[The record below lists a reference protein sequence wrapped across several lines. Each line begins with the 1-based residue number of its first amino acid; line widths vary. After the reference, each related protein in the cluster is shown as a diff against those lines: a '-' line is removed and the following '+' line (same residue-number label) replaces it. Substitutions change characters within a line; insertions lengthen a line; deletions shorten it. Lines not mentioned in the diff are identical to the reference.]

1 MCKEEKIPNIGS
13 TLLYLVEKD
22 PRGVMYRVNSTCIDT
37 AEWKNVK
44 RSLEV
49 VYML

>member
-1 MCKEEKIPNIGS
+1 MCTEEKIPNIGS

-22 PRGVMYRVNSTCIDT
+22 SRGVMYRVNFTSISTV
-37 AEWKNVK
+37 EWKKVK

-49 VYML
+49 IYML